1 MLVWFTWS
9 RDGVHSEKAMSDREL
24 VLFYKYLLE
33 HAFERLKDVCSF

>member
-9 RDGVHSEKAMSDREL
+9 RDGVHSEKATSDREL
-24 VLFYKYLLE
+24 VLYKYLLE